1 VIELAIIGACWA
13 IGAYLDSAEKAYNAE
28 WQLVLDRT
36 HHGSPI
42 KPYDWELEA

>member
-1 VIELAIIGACWA
+1 MIELVIIGGFWA
-13 IGAYLDSAEKAYNAE
+13 IGAYLESTEKAYNAQ

-42 KPYDWELEA
+42 KPYDWELEV

>member
-1 VIELAIIGACWA
+1 VIELAIIVFCWA
-13 IGAYLDSAEKAYNAE
+13 IGGYLDSAEKAYNAE

>member
-1 VIELAIIGACWA
+1 MIELAIIGACWA
-13 IGAYLDSAEKAYNAE
+13 IGAYLESAEKAYNAE